1 MDIGA
6 LSSAPGASRLLEA
19 LERMRT
25 PPGEGLVSSGPSP
38 VPRELSREFEQLMEQ
53 EPEGFQAHESVSA
66 PDAVNQGEFFRTED
80 KSLQVDTVGDRP
92 VDHTPNVEQIFTPE
106 QLYQVQF
113 AAGMLR
119 IQVESVSKISQQASQ
134 GFDSL
139 LRTQS

>member
-6 LSSAPGASRLLEA
+6 LSSSSGASRLLEA

-25 PPGEGLVSSGPSP
+25 PTGEGLVSSGPSP

-53 EPEGFQAHESVSA
+53 EPEGFNVHDSVSA
-66 PDAVNQGEFFRTED
+66 PEALNQGEFSRSED
-80 KSLQVDTVGDRP
+80 KSFQIDAPGDRP
-92 VDHTPNVEQIFTPE
+92 VETLPNAEQLFTPE
-106 QLYQVQF
+106 QLYHVQF